1 MQGILIVD
9 KPSGFTSFD
18 VIAKLRGICKT
29 KKIGH
34 SGTLDPMATGVLPV
48 FIGNAAKAVD
58 MQLNHDKTYLA
69 TILLGEKTDTGDI
82 TGTVTDSAEVQIEES
97 LFIKALMGFV
107 GAQKQLPPMY
117 SAVKINGQPLYKAA
131 RKGQE
136 IERTPR
142 DIIIHNIQYIS
153 SPEKDRYTFSV
164 CCSKGTYV
172 RVLCEDIGASLGVPA
187 TLYALRR
194 TAAGVYGEENAVGF
208 DAIQRAK
215 DEGNLEKL
223 LLPVESCF
231 MHLPLLEVDELC
243 KNRLL
248 NGALSHVMANDG
260 EYRIR
265 YSGAFLGLATVEN
278 GELNVKKL
286 FCERE

>member
-82 TGTVTDSAEVQIEES
+82 TGTVTDRAEVQVEES
-97 LFIKALMGFV
+97 QFIKALMGFV

-208 DAIQRAK
+208 DAIQKAK

>member
-82 TGTVTDSAEVQIEES
+82 TGTVTDRAEVQVEES
-97 LFIKALMGFV
+97 QFIKALMGFV

-194 TAAGVYGEENAVGF
+194 TAAGVYDEESAVGF
-208 DAIQRAK
+208 DAIQKAK

-248 NGALSHVMANDG
+248 NGALSHVTANDG

>member
-82 TGTVTDSAEVQIEES
+82 TGTVTDRAEVCVEES
-97 LFIKALMGFV
+97 RFIKALMGFV

-136 IERTPR
+136 IERTTR
-142 DIIIHNIQYIS
+142 DITIHNIQYIS

-208 DAIQRAK
+208 DAIQKAK

>member
-82 TGTVTDSAEVQIEES
+82 TGTVTDRAEVNVEES
-97 LFIKALMGFV
+97 QFIKALMGFV

-142 DIIIHNIQYIS
+142 DITIHNIQYIS

-208 DAIQRAK
+208 DAIQKAK

>member
-69 TILLGEKTDTGDI
+69 TILLGKKTDTGDI
-82 TGTVTDSAEVQIEES
+82 TGTVTDQAEVCVEES
-97 LFIKALMGFV
+97 QFIKALMGFV

-172 RVLCEDIGASLGVPA
+172 RV
-187 TLYALRR
+187 
-194 TAAGVYGEENAVGF
+194 
-208 DAIQRAK
+208 
-215 DEGNLEKL
+215 
-223 LLPVESCF
+223 
-231 MHLPLLEVDELC
+231 
-243 KNRLL
+243 
-248 NGALSHVMANDG
+248 
-260 EYRIR
+260 
-265 YSGAFLGLATVEN
+265 
-278 GELNVKKL
+278 
-286 FCERE
+286 

>member
-82 TGTVTDSAEVQIEES
+82 TGTVTDRAEVQVEES
-97 LFIKALMGFV
+97 RFIKALMGFV

-208 DAIQRAK
+208 DAIQKAK

-248 NGALSHVMANDG
+248 NGALSHVTANDG